1 MDSVGADRIAAPG
14 RRQERVAA
22 GFEFGLS
29 PGRQSDGTPNRV
41 TVMPSPPFHPS
52 HAWKTWLV
60 LVLLCAGLSAL
71 LPGLRDPSWWAA
83 MLGSTGLL
91 PWLVLLVLQCAF
103 ALLMVPSLPLV
114 LASALLFPDQPLQV
128 LALALCGVL
137 VSALLIRAN
146 AAMVGLHRVQ
156 GGRRLRQARAWIRR
170 RGSAALCLWCMAPF
184 LPSDLGCYVAAAA
197 RMPLSRY
204 LPAVLLG
211 ESVLCGAVVW
221 GVAGWIG

>member
-1 MDSVGADRIAAPG
+1 MSPRLPSLSHPG
-14 RRQERVAA
+14 ILW
-22 GFEFGLS
+22 FL
-29 PGRQSDGTPNRV
+29 
-41 TVMPSPPFHPS
+41 
-52 HAWKTWLV
+52 
-60 LVLLCAGLSAL
+60 LVLLAAGLTAL
-71 LPGLRDPSWWAA
+71 FPVVRDPQWWAGA
-83 MLGSTGLL
+83 LGSTGPL

-114 LASALLFPDQPLQV
+114 LATALLFPDQPLQV

-146 AAMVGLHRVQ
+146 ATRVGLHRLQ

-221 GVAGWIG
+221 GVAGWTG

>member
-1 MDSVGADRIAAPG
+1 MSTCSALRSVRPW
-14 RRQERVAA
+14 QV
-22 GFEFGLS
+22 
-29 PGRQSDGTPNRV
+29 
-41 TVMPSPPFHPS
+41 
-52 HAWKTWLV
+52 WLL
-60 LVLLCAGLSAL
+60 LVLLCAVVMAL
-71 LPGLRDPSWWAA
+71 LPFLRDPLWWATT
-83 MLGSTGLL
+83 LGNAGPW
-91 PWLVLLVLQCAF
+91 PWLILLLLQCGF

-114 LASALLFPDQPLQV
+114 LATALLFPDQPLQV

-146 AAMVGLHRVQ
+146 ATRVGLHRLQ

-221 GVAGWIG
+221 GVAGWTG